1 MKLARLEL
9 AIAYKQKTVRSLF
22 LIHSL
27 RGLIWGNLND
37 SAVRG
42 PSKHPATVGR
52 HLVRRIARIPA
63 EESDPE
69 AGGSVSD
76 RLVVPHLLP
85 AVHSDTRKF
94 DFAAHEEAFH
104 EILDPRIVLL
114 VLLA

>member
-1 MKLARLEL
+1 M
-9 AIAYKQKTVRSLF
+9 VLF
-22 LIHSL
+22 ANSVVT
-27 RGLIWGNLND
+27 RANSDNLND

-52 HLVRRIARIPA
+52 YLVRRIARIPA
-63 EESDPE
+63 EESHPE

-85 AVHSDTRKF
+85 VVHSDTRKF
-94 DFAAHEEAFH
+94 HFAAHEEAFH